1 MYDELIK
8 RLKYKAG
15 WDESGDLE
23 EAAEAI
29 EELICE
35 LADEH
40 NARLDAE
47 SRQRWIPVS
56 ERLPESGERVL
67 ACCRVKWLGGG
78 GRTYV
83 CAAFHSAP
91 KTETCVSSD
100 DIDMEYDEETDEY
113 YLPEGWWE
121 VINNWDDYSF
131 VAIGDFVTHWMPLP
145 PPEEVLT
152 GTDTRGGI
160 RRDDAGNVIDWGI
173 TGPPGDVGKTKE
185 E

>member
-1 MYDELIK
+1 MYDELVK
-8 RLKYKAG
+8 RLREHNG
-15 WDESGDLE
+15 WALNETLD
-23 EAAEAI
+23 EAADAI
-29 EELICE
+29 EELTRENKE
-35 LADEH
+35 LSFRSAQLEAMNDALIGETGAAD
-40 NARLDAE
+40 ALMVV
-47 SRQRWIPVS
+47 SQPRWIPVS

-91 KTETCVSSD
+91 KTETCVFSD

-131 VAIGDFVTHWMPLP
+131 VAIGDFVTHWMPLT
-145 PPEEVLT
+145 PPEE
-152 GTDTRGGI
+152 G
-160 RRDDAGNVIDWGI
+160 
-173 TGPPGDVGKTKE
+173 
-185 E
+185 